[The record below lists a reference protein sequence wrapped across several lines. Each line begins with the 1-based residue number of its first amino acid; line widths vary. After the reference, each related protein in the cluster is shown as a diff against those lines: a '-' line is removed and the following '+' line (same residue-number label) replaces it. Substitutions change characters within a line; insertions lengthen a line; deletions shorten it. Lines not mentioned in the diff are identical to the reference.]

1 MTATVLAFVVS
12 VGVMPADTAS
22 AQDLSPP
29 VKGGAARVESQ
40 DPALA
45 AALFRVS
52 QARTPERLVAVGDR
66 YYDLGIR
73 DRAMEFYAESLRR
86 DRRFVA
92 ALDGA
97 ARTLRDWGQLA
108 EALGHAHRA
117 TYFAPGSPVGWNTL
131 GTILQALDRP
141 QAAAQ
146 AYRRAIAVD
155 GTAVYARSN
164 LCYLALI
171 EGDMDTALDQCRAAL
186 ILDEGFAPAR
196 NNLGLLFAAAGD
208 GARASEMFTV
218 AAGEAAGHFN
228 TGLVLLAKR
237 DYATAVRAFEA
248 AYRIDPELAPA
259 HRFARLARWAS
270 RQFMEIPNGHR
281 SR

>member
-1 MTATVLAFVVS
+1 MATALTFAVS
-12 VGVMPADTAS
+12 VGVMSVASVS
-22 AQDLSPP
+22 AQDRPP
-29 VKGGAARVESQ
+29 PAKGGAVRLESQ

-45 AALFRVS
+45 AALLRAA

-117 TYFAPGSPVGWNTL
+117 TYFAPGSPVAWNTL
-131 GTILQALDRP
+131 GTIFQALDRHE
-141 QAAAQ
+141 AAAQ

-171 EGDMDTALDQCRAAL
+171 DGDMDTGLDQCRAAL

-208 GARASEMFTV
+208 GTRASEMFTV
-218 AAGEAAGHFN
+218 AAGKAAGHYN
-228 TGLVLLAKR
+228 TGLVLLAQR
-237 DYATAVRAFEA
+237 DYAAAVRAFEA
-248 AYRIDPELAPA
+248 AYRVDPDLAPA
-259 HRFARLARWAS
+259 HRLARLARWAS
-270 RQFMEIPNGHR
+270 RQYMEIPNEHR

>member
-1 MTATVLAFVVS
+1 MAATVLALAVS
-12 VGVMPADTAS
+12 LGATS
-22 AQDLSPP
+22 AELTFAQEVSPP
-29 VKGGAARVESQ
+29 AKGGAVSVESQ

-45 AALFRVS
+45 AALFRAA

-73 DRAMEFYAESLRR
+73 DRAMEFYAETLRR
-86 DRRFVA
+86 DRHFVT

-97 ARTLRDWGQLA
+97 ARTLRDWGQLS
-108 EALGHAHRA
+108 EALGNAHRA
-117 TYFAPGSPVGWNTL
+117 TYFAPGSPQAWNTL
-131 GTILQALDRP
+131 GTILQALDRHD
-141 QAAAQ
+141 AAAQ

-171 EGDMDTALDQCRAAL
+171 DGDMDTALDQCRAAL
-186 ILDEGFAPAR
+186 ILDDGFVPAR

-208 GARASEMFTV
+208 GTLASEMFTV
-218 AAGEAAGHFN
+218 AAGEAAGHYN
-228 TGLVLLAKR
+228 TGLVLLAQR
-237 DYATAVRAFEA
+237 EYAPAVRAFEA

-259 HRFARLARWAS
+259 HRLARLARWAS
-270 RQFMEIPNGHR
+270 REFKEISNGHR

>member
-1 MTATVLAFVVS
+1 M
-12 VGVMPADTAS
+12 
-22 AQDLSPP
+22 
-29 VKGGAARVESQ
+29 ESQ

-45 AALFRVS
+45 AALFRIT

-73 DRAMEFYAESLRR
+73 DRAMEFYAETLRR
-86 DRRFVA
+86 DRQFVA

-97 ARTLRDWGQLA
+97 ARTLRDWGQLS
-108 EALGHAHRA
+108 EALGNAHRA
-117 TYFAPGSPVGWNTL
+117 TYFAPGSPQAWNTL
-131 GTILQALDRP
+131 GTVLQALDRHE
-141 QAAAQ
+141 AAAQ
-146 AYRRAIAVD
+146 AYRRAIAAD

-171 EGDMDTALDQCRAAL
+171 EGDMETALDQCRAAL
-186 ILDEGFAPAR
+186 ILDKGFAPAR

-208 GARASEMFTV
+208 GTRASEMFTV
-218 AAGEAAGHFN
+218 AAGEAAGHYN
-228 TGLVLLAKR
+228 TGLVLLAQR
-237 DYATAVRAFEA
+237 EYAAAVRAFEA

-270 RQFMEIPNGHR
+270 REFKEISNGHR